1 MLGPKSHYCLEVISI
16 ICTIHPSTHVLVQPI
31 NIYWA
36 TSLVLGTVLGAGDIA
51 GGKTDEVLALMELT
65 FWWQKIIQGSL
76 LGLWAFFHFDLLL

>member
-1 MLGPKSHYCLEVISI
+1 MLGPKSHYCLEVIPI